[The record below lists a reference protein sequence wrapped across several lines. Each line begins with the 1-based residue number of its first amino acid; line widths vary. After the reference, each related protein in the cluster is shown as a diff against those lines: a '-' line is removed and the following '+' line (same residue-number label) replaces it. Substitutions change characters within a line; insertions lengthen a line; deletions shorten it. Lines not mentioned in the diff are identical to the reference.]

1 MHKSAS
7 DSEIHFKWKTVVEDK
22 REALMEDK
30 SECINKHDIIA
41 WIKQQAESG
50 CNRSLPIRGAPLV
63 IDQVFPS
70 AWQIA
75 VITERIKLFIKN
87 NKLSIMYGRNRQG
100 TDVPE

>member
-1 MHKSAS
+1 MHKYAS
-7 DSEIHFKWKTVVEDK
+7 DSGIRFKWKMLVEDK

-41 WIKQQAESG
+41 GIKRA
-50 CNRSLPIRGAPLV
+50 RGVAVIGPADTSATV

>member
-1 MHKSAS
+1 MA
-7 DSEIHFKWKTVVEDK
+7 VEDK
-22 REALMEDK
+22 KEKALMEDK

-41 WIKQQAESG
+41 RIKRTLSG
-50 CNRSLPIRGAPLV
+50 CNRRPERHAETGAPLV

-70 AWQIA
+70 GRQIA

-87 NKLSIMYGRNRQG
+87 NKLSIMYGCNRQG